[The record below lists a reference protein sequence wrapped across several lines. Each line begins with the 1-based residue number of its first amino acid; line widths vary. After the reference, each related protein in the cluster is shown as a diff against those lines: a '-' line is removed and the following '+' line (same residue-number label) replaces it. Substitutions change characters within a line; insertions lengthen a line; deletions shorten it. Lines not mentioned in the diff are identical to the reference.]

1 MYSPDIGRALKS
13 RKNGMVGPWAIRVI
27 TKMTSRPTY
36 RIIIWKSERN
46 KQTNRTALM
55 GT

>member
-13 RKNGMVGPWAIRVI
+13 RKNAMGGPWAITVI
-27 TKMTSRPTY
+27 TKMTSTY

-46 KQTNRTALM
+46 KQTYRTAFM